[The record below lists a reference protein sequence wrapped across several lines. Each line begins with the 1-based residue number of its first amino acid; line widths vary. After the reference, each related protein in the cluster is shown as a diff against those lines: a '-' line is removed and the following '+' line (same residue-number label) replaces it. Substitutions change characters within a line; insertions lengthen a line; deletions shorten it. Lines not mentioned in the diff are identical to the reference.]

1 MIHRVKNRV
10 EERVAVIVLKD
21 TPEYRTWL
29 QNVSDD
35 SMIPMATIARD
46 AIRDW
51 ALSRGYP
58 PPPARCRFKRS
69 DPAVAA
75 PPPQV
80 VPARGG
86 VAAVPD
92 LDAESRR

>member
-1 MIHRVKNRV
+1 MIHHVKNRV
-10 EERVAVIVLKD
+10 EGRVAVIVLKD
-21 TPEYRTWL
+21 TPAYRDWL
-29 QNVSDD
+29 QSVSLE
-35 SMIPMATIARD
+35 SQIPMAAIARD

-51 ALSRGYP
+51 AISRGYP
-58 PPPARCRFKRS
+58 PPPARCRFKRP

-80 VPARGG
+80 APQRGG
-86 VAAVPD
+86 VADVPD